1 MEEDKIAKRAEE
13 LMKLDSSIDR
23 EMARF
28 LARDEAKK
36 DEMSQL
42 FAKVGKL
49 LKGPAEIALVGSA
62 AILTLA
68 ASPAILPTIATY
80 MGFGAYLWQRENQNN
95 SLRKLE
101 QQIQRTGANLEDSAL
116 NFDEFMELF
125 IQFMEIASKSAIEEK
140 QDYLV
145 NLFVNSVV
153 SSTIPFSG
161 KQTLFRIHSQI
172 SLEEI
177 HALKVLYDAAIDA
190 ENQGKFSLVPV
201 TKIVEKL
208 GWTQEDA
215 FVTCEALAQLFLVS
229 GGVRVSDEV
238 LEISGDS
245 EPKHYVWRVTALAKR
260 FVQWCTEE
268 VSPEK

>member
-13 LMKLDSSIDR
+13 L
-23 EMARF
+23 
-28 LARDEAKK
+28 K

-42 FAKVGKL
+42 LAKLGKL
-49 LKGPAEIALVGSA
+49 LKGPAEIALVGST

-101 QQIQRTGANLEDSAL
+101 QQIQRTGANLENSAL
-116 NFDEFMELF
+116 NFDEFMELL
-125 IQFMEIASKSAIEEK
+125 IQFMEIASKSAFDEK

-177 HALKVLYDAAIDA
+177 HALKVLYDAAIEA
-190 ENQGKFSLVPV
+190 ENQGKFSMVPV
-201 TKIVEKL
+201 TKLVEKL
-208 GWTQEDA
+208 RWTKEDA
-215 FVTCEALAQLFLVS
+215 FVTCEALAQLFLLSEGVWVS
-229 GGVRVSDEV
+229 AED
-238 LEISGDS
+238 LEISGNS

>member
-1 MEEDKIAKRAEE
+1 MEEDKTAKRAEE
-13 LMKLDSSIDR
+13 L
-23 EMARF
+23 
-28 LARDEAKK
+28 K

-42 FAKVGKL
+42 LAKVGKH
-49 LKGPAEIALVGSA
+49 LKGPAEIAFVGSA
-62 AILTLA
+62 TIFSLA
-68 ASPAILPTIATY
+68 ASPGILPMIAAY

-101 QQIQRTGANLEDSAL
+101 QQIQRTGANLENSAL
-116 NFDEFMELF
+116 NSDEFMELF
-125 IQFMEIASKSAIEEK
+125 IQFMEIASKSAFDEK

-161 KQTLFRIHSQI
+161 KQILFRIHSQI

-190 ENQGKFSLVPV
+190 ENQGKFFLVPV

-215 FVTCEALAQLFLVS
+215 FVTCEALAQLFLLS
-229 GGVRVSDEV
+229 EGVMVSDEE
-238 LEISGDS
+238 LEISGGS
-245 EPKHYVWRVTALAKR
+245 EPKHYVWLVTALAKR
-260 FVQWCTEE
+260 FVRWCTEE